1 MPVISAETRVACA
14 RRPSRRIRL
23 GTVDIGGGAPI
34 SIQSMTI
41 TKTEDVG
48 ATLIQVHAL
57 ATQGADIVRVAV
69 PHEGDA
75 RALPAIVAQAGVP
88 IVADIHFPYR
98 IALLVLA
105 GMALY
110 KTGIDLL
117 GRHRDLANR
126 VIDGLNGVLFV
137 VIVLEL
143 MSTVVAHFEH
153 AGFQLQPFL
162 IIGIISG
169 VRHILTVGARLSLAG
184 EVTGRAFRQSQ
195 IELGVEAAVVLGLG
209 LALFLVRLREQ
220 TQPGE

>member
-1 MPVISAETRVACA
+1 VVKTGDQFAPAPAATPASKQL
-14 RRPSRRIRL
+14 RRPMAFINL
-23 GTVDIGGGAPI
+23 
-34 SIQSMTI
+34 
-41 TKTEDVG
+41 TED
-48 ATLIQVHAL
+48 LVHY
-57 ATQGADIVRVAV
+57 VVVA
-69 PHEGDA
+69 
-75 RALPAIVAQAGVP
+75 
-88 IVADIHFPYR
+88 
-98 IALLVLA
+98 ALLVLA

-143 MSTVVAHFEH
+143 MTTVVAHFEH

-184 EVTGRAFRQSQ
+184 EMTGRVFRQSQ
-195 IELGVEAAVVLGLG
+195 IELGVEAGVVLGLG
-209 LALFLVRLREQ
+209 LALFLVRVKEQ
-220 TQPGE
+220 SQPGE

>member
-1 MPVISAETRVACA
+1 VVTTGDELVTDAAAAPASEPPRGPMAF
-14 RRPSRRIRL
+14 IRL
-23 GTVDIGGGAPI
+23 
-34 SIQSMTI
+34 
-41 TKTEDVG
+41 TED
-48 ATLIQVHAL
+48 LVHYVVIA
-57 ATQGADIVRVAV
+57 
-69 PHEGDA
+69 
-75 RALPAIVAQAGVP
+75 
-88 IVADIHFPYR
+88 
-98 IALLVLA
+98 ALLVLA

-117 GRHRDLANR
+117 GRNRDLANR

-169 VRHILTVGARLSLAG
+169 VRHILTLGARLSLAG
-184 EVTGRAFRQSQ
+184 QVTGQAFHQSQ

-209 LALFLVRLREQ
+209 FALFLVRLRE
-220 TQPGE
+220 PSAAGAGAGV

>member
-1 MPVISAETRVACA
+1 MVETGDQFAPA
-14 RRPSRRIRL
+14 PAATPASKQLRRPMAFINL
-23 GTVDIGGGAPI
+23 
-34 SIQSMTI
+34 
-41 TKTEDVG
+41 TED
-48 ATLIQVHAL
+48 LVHY
-57 ATQGADIVRVAV
+57 VVVA
-69 PHEGDA
+69 
-75 RALPAIVAQAGVP
+75 
-88 IVADIHFPYR
+88 
-98 IALLVLA
+98 ALLVLA

-143 MSTVVAHFEH
+143 MTTVVAHFEH

-184 EVTGRAFRQSQ
+184 EMTGRVFRQSQ
-195 IELGVEAAVVLGLG
+195 IELGVEAGVVLGLG
-209 LALFLVRLREQ
+209 LALFLVRVKEQ
-220 TQPGE
+220 SQPGE

>member
-1 MPVISAETRVACA
+1 MVFIRV
-14 RRPSRRIRL
+14 
-23 GTVDIGGGAPI
+23 
-34 SIQSMTI
+34 
-41 TKTEDVG
+41 TED
-48 ATLIQVHAL
+48 LVHYLVIA
-57 ATQGADIVRVAV
+57 
-69 PHEGDA
+69 
-75 RALPAIVAQAGVP
+75 
-88 IVADIHFPYR
+88 
-98 IALLVLA
+98 ALLVLA

-117 GRHRDLANR
+117 GRNRDLANR

-169 VRHILTVGARLSLAG
+169 VRHILTLGARLSLAG
-184 EVTGRAFRQSQ
+184 QVTGQAFHQSQ

-209 LALFLVRLREQ
+209 FALFLVRLRE
-220 TQPGE
+220 PSAAGAGV